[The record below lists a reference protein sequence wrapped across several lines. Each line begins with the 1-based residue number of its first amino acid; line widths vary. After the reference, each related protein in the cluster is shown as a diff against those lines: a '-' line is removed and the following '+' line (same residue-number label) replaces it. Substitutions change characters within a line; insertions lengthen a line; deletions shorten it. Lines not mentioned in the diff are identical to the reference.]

1 MEGSPR
7 ITNET
12 AVPSV
17 TATRPVTSCLAVTH
31 GALAPP
37 DAPSRRRCRLT
48 IGNETRDLRLN
59 ARLICAS
66 GIAMAGP
73 ERIVGTVV
81 EMDGSI
87 FTVETLRGRFG
98 VDIDAQ
104 IAEKIAAKKGD
115 SLEIEIDPDRM
126 GAIGQFKPSEA
137 TDQQPGSIVR

>member
-1 MEGSPR
+1 MK
-7 ITNET
+7 
-12 AVPSV
+12 PSIYV
-17 TATRPVTSCLAVTH
+17 
-31 GALAPP
+31 
-37 DAPSRRRCRLT
+37 LT
-48 IGNETRDLRLN
+48 LG
-59 ARLICAS
+59 LICAS

-81 EMDGSI
+81 EVDGLR
-87 FTVETLRGRFG
+87 FTVETLRGRFV

-104 IAEKIAAKKGD
+104 TAEKIAAKKGD